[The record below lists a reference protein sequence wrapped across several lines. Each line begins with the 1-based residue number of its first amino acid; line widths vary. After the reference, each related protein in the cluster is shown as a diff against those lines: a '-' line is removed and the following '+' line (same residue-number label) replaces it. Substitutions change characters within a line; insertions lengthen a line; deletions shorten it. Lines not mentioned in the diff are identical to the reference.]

1 MTTAFFMSIFQAL
14 PVIISC
20 FSGTLSFGGDGMKEK
35 KTAKTKKTVRQAEC
49 LRLDPEKRLC
59 PQFDSTGIRMFPV
72 ASWDQMG
79 FQVLDNFCQEHIM

>member
-1 MTTAFFMSIFQAL
+1 MPPLIFFPF
-14 PVIISC
+14 P
-20 FSGTLSFGGDGMKEK
+20 GTLSFGGDGMKNG
-35 KTAKTKKTVRQAEC
+35 KTAETKRNVRHAEC

-72 ASWDQMG
+72 ASWDAMG